1 MLTSPGM
8 GRIVV
13 HEVMRVMVMFRSAL
27 YAALLTVS
35 SGTASVAGESPAIT
49 PKPTE
54 APAGHYILDAGH
66 TRLMFSVSHLGFSNY
81 TAFFTGVEAEL
92 DFDPVRPKAMRLVVR
107 IDPASVTT
115 LFPDP
120 SVDFDGV
127 IAGESFLDAKAYPAM
142 SFESRTIHLT
152 APDRA
157 AVTGGLTLHGV
168 TRTIT
173 LSVIFNG
180 GYAGHPLDPG
190 GARIGFSATGTIW
203 RSDFGI
209 GFGIPAPGTTLGI
222 GDEVAIRIEA
232 EFINPDVSGP
242 QLGP

>member
-1 MLTSPGM
+1 MLCLTYRTTLVMLCLAASGAAEE
-8 GRIVV
+8 RAV
-13 HEVMRVMVMFRSAL
+13 H
-27 YAALLTVS
+27 
-35 SGTASVAGESPAIT
+35 I

-54 APAGHYILDAGH
+54 APAGHYVLDAGH

-92 DFDPVRPKAMRLVVR
+92 DFDPVNPEAMRLVARV
-107 IDPASVTT
+107 DPASVTT

-120 SVDFDGV
+120 EVDFDSV
-127 IAGESFLDAKAYPAM
+127 IAGKSFLDAEAYPVI
-142 SFESRTIHLT
+142 SFESGNVHLT

-157 AVTGGLTLHGV
+157 AVSGELTLRGV
-168 TRTIT
+168 TRQVT
-173 LSVIFNG
+173 LSVTFNG

-190 GARIGFSATGTIW
+190 GARVGFSATGTVF
-203 RSDFGI
+203 RSDFGMV
-209 GFGIPAPGTTLGI
+209 FGIPAPDTTLGV

-232 EFINPDVSGP
+232 EFINPDAPGP